1 MKIKDD
7 MPESDRWFELLKE
20 IEKEKIEEL
29 KEVDIYA
36 EWLQYGVYL
45 VKEEDG
51 RVYLLDNG
59 IKSKNPLS
67 IDPNGF
73 CYMLPYNSSQ
83 IRWYNIERAN
93 EKFKKANIIQIKCR
107 NGILPI
113 ATNGYDGTSRY
124 ELGDYVLIV
133 DIYKRPKKD

>member
-1 MKIKDD
+1 MKIKDN
-7 MPESDRWFELLKE
+7 MPESDVCFELLKE
-20 IEKEKIEEL
+20 IEKEKIEKL

-59 IKSKNPLS
+59 IKSNKPLS
-67 IDPNGF
+67 LDPNGF
-73 CYMLPYNSSQ
+73 CYMLPYNSSRF
-83 IRWYNIERAN
+83 RWYNIKRAN
-93 EKFKKANIIQIKCR
+93 EEFKKANIIQIKCR

-113 ATNGYDGTSRY
+113 ATNGYDGTSMY

>member
-1 MKIKDD
+1 MKIKDNTHED
-7 MPESDRWFELLKE
+7 DRYFESLKE
-20 IEKEKIEEL
+20 IEKL

-51 RVYLLDNG
+51 SVYLLDNG
-59 IKSKNPLS
+59 IKSEKPLS
-67 IDPNGF
+67 LDGNGL
-73 CYMLPYNSSQ
+73 CYMLPYNSSNV
-83 IRWYNIERAN
+83 RWYNIERAN
-93 EKFKKANIIQIKCR
+93 KEFKKGNIIQIKCR

-113 ATNGYDGTSRY
+113 GLLGVGNDCDGTTRY
-124 ELGDYVLIV
+124 EMGDYVLII

>member
-51 RVYLLDNG
+51 RVYLL
-59 IKSKNPLS
+59 
-67 IDPNGF
+67 
-73 CYMLPYNSSQ
+73 
-83 IRWYNIERAN
+83 E
-93 EKFKKANIIQIKCR
+93 
-107 NGILPI
+107 
-113 ATNGYDGTSRY
+113 
-124 ELGDYVLIV
+124 
-133 DIYKRPKKD
+133 